1 MRVSEA
7 HPLAPMSR
15 FLTHRKDFFQLDDAT
30 EYQLV
35 TVQLHG
41 RGVRERTRLYGRG
54 IKTKRQQQVRAGEL
68 LVAEIDA
75 KAGGF
80 GVVPDYLDGAIVSS
94 HYFLYK
100 IDETVVDRA
109 YLDYYLR
116 SGQPEF
122 DIQTF
127 VQGSLNYAAIRPH
140 HFPEL
145 MIPLPPLEE
154 QRRIVA
160 RLDAL
165 RVRVEQALAL
175 QGAAIAEAEALIDA
189 SLYSIFC
196 DAATADWQATMLEAL
211 TEIRA
216 GVTLGRKLT
225 GATIGVPYL
234 RVANVQDGR
243 LDLAEVKE
251 VAIRPDELA
260 KWRLQFGDLVLTE
273 GGDFDK
279 LGRGTI
285 WRNEIVDCIHQN
297 HIFRVRPNQEV
308 ILPEFL
314 ELEIRSP
321 YGKGYFLSK
330 AKKTTNLASINQA
343 QLREF
348 PVRFPAKARQ
358 ATIVA
363 EIGELHQRIETLIQ
377 AQRESE
383 QELQAMLPAALDRA
397 FRGNCENRLCET

>member
-1 MRVSEA
+1 MSSDWPAV
-7 HPLAPMSR
+7 PLGEV
-15 FLTHRKDFFQLDDAT
+15 LTQVRDVVTIADSTVYKQ
-30 EYQLV
+30 V
-35 TVQLHG
+35 TV
-41 RGVRERTRLYGRG
+41 RLWGKGAVIRQEALG
-54 IKTKRQQQVRAGEL
+54 KEIKTKRQFRLRAGQ
-68 LVAEIDA
+68 LVYSRIDA
-75 KAGGF
+75 RLGA
-80 GVVPDYLDGAIVSS
+80 VALTPPDLDSAIVSTD
-94 HYFLYK
+94 FPVFDLV
-100 IDETVVDRA
+100 IDRIEP
-109 YLDYYLR
+109 
-116 SGQPEF
+116 QF
-122 DIQTF
+122 
-127 VQGSLNYAAIRPH
+127 LNYFAQTRLFLDQCDRESLGTSKRTRIKEAEFLKIA
-140 HFPEL
+140 
-145 MIPLPPLEE
+145 IPLPPLDE
-154 QRRIVA
+154 QRWIVA

-397 FRGNCENRLCET
+397 FRGEL